1 MRLALPAGAV
11 LVAAAVALC
20 STALAALA
28 LGAVAIP
35 PMKVLAALT
44 GRLDASEAMTQTII
58 LNVRLPRVLL
68 ALIAGAGL
76 AVAGVLMQALFRNPL
91 AEPAI
96 IGVSAGAALGAVA
109 TIVLGSTVFVGLT
122 RLLDVW
128 TLPVAAFAGALATT
142 LIVFT
147 LARRDGVLDAT
158 TMLLTGIAI
167 NALAGAAIGL
177 LIFIA
182 TDEQLR
188 SLTFWNLGSLGAA
201 TWSALAGASPLA
213 LAAVLSAPF
222 LAGWLNALLLGES
235 EALHL
240 GVPVETVKR
249 VVIGLSALATGAI
262 VAVTGVIGFI
272 GLIAPHLARLVV
284 GPDHRVLLP
293 LAAMLGA
300 TLLTLADLAARTLAR
315 PAELPLGVLT
325 ALVGAPFFL
334 YLLRRGQGER

>member
-1 MRLALPAGAV
+1 MMFLNKRLA
-11 LVAAAVALC
+11 LVAAAVVLLA
-20 STALAALA
+20 TALLALA
-28 LGAVAIP
+28 LGAVSVP
-35 PMKVLAALT
+35 LPKVVAALA
-44 GRLDASEAMTQTII
+44 GSLDASEAMTRTII

-68 ALIAGAGL
+68 ALVAGAGL

-109 TIVLGSTVFVGLT
+109 TIVLGATVFAGLT
-122 RLLDVW
+122 RALGVW
-128 TLPVAAFAGALATT
+128 TLPVAAFFGALATT

-147 LARRDGVLDAT
+147 LAQRDGVLDAT

-167 NALAGAAIGL
+167 NALAGAMIGL

-201 TWSALAGASPLA
+201 NWSALAGAGPLA
-213 LAAVLSAPF
+213 LVAVVTAPF
-222 LAGWLNALLLGES
+222 LAGSLNALLLGES

-249 VVIGLSALATGAI
+249 FAIALAALTTGAV
-262 VAVTGVIGFI
+262 VAATGIIGFV
-272 GLIAPHLARLVV
+272 GLVAPHLARLAV
-284 GPDHRVLLP
+284 GPDHRLLLP

-300 TLLTLADLAARTLAR
+300 ILLTLADLAARTLVR

-334 YLLRRGQGER
+334 YFLRRAHNSR